1 MITATGC
8 NIELEIFD
16 YNFTKQT
23 ASTIEKGDWYAIR
36 EEHPGSDSW
45 DGNNKMRC
53 GSITNQRKY
62 IRLCDDCARKEGL
75 KW

>member
-1 MITATGC
+1 MISSKGC

-23 ASTIEKGDWYAIR
+23 VSTIEKGEWYRIN
-36 EEHPGSDSW
+36 ELNGGSDSW
-45 DGNNKMRC
+45 DGNKKMRC
-53 GSITNQRKY
+53 GSVTNDRKY